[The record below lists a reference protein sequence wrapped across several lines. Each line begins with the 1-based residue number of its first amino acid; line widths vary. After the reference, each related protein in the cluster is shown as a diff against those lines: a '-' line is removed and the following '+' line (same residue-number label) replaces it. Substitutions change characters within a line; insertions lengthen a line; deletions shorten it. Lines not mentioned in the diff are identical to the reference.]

1 MKSTSFINMLPN
13 SKANFAN
20 GSCERVI
27 NYDENL
33 NMKSDRLV
41 LFSPNLSRVFSA
53 ILSAGYET
61 VPKKPNDKNSE
72 KEVKPRVNDDGMKY

>member
-1 MKSTSFINMLPN
+1 MQKKLGRPRKVPASSILPN
-13 SKANFAN
+13 SSANFAN

-27 NYDENL
+27 NYDEVL

-61 VPKKPNDKNSE
+61 VPKNQMIKTAK
-72 KEVKPRVNDDGMKY
+72 KR

>member
-1 MKSTSFINMLPN
+1 MQKKLGQPRKVPASSMLPN
-13 SKANFAN
+13 SSANFAN

-27 NYDENL
+27 NYDEVL

-41 LFSPNLSRVFSA
+41 FSSPNLSRVFSA

-61 VPKKPNDKNSE
+61 VPKNLMIKTAK
-72 KEVKPRVNDDGMKY
+72 KR